1 MTIARRWSRMPGRL
15 LLRLQL
21 LFLRHFEGAR
31 QPIDMAAGSGV

>member
-1 MTIARRWSRMPGRL
+1 MPGRL